1 MRKRIFG
8 FGTLMFLAFVAHA
21 SVNTQA
27 IPFLTEIGY
36 TSTERGYIM
45 AAYALIAMVG
55 QFYAGYLA
63 DKYQTVKKWVIYSTI
78 AIIGFSIV
86 TFIYNDKNFL
96 LHLFMMANALG
107 FIRIVGNLLETWIL
121 EVDGLYPYFGSIRS
135 FGSLGWALSSLSSGY
150 LIAYG
155 GYELMMW
162 VSIAVSVAVIVLT
175 FALEDASKVSGDT
188 LNFKDVGAL
197 FKNKNY
203 VLLVVVFTLIYIVQN
218 ADNITVTDYILSL
231 GGNETDIGV
240 KWFVQALSELP
251 LMIFGSYFLFKLRGK
266 KMMMIGGFA
275 LGLRYVLYG
284 STTSI
289 DHVVIFSALQMVS
302 FPFLLISQKELILNE
317 SPEHLRSSGQMVAV
331 AFTSGFSS
339 IISPILAGYLGEYFA
354 LNLVLIGMGLFM
366 SVPILL
372 MSFYKF
378 KNIT

>member
-175 FALEDASKVSGDT
+175 FALEDASKVSDDT

-372 MSFYKF
+372 MSSYKL

>member
-175 FALEDASKVSGDT
+175 FALEDASKVSDDT

>member
-175 FALEDASKVSGDT
+175 FALEDASKVSDDT

-372 MSFYKF
+372 MSFYKL

>member
-175 FALEDASKVSGDT
+175 FALEDASKVSDDT
-188 LNFKDVGAL
+188 LNFKDVSAL

>member
-27 IPFLTEIGY
+27 IPFLTEMGY

-63 DKYQTVKKWVIYSTI
+63 DKYQTVKKWVIYCTI

-175 FALEDASKVSGDT
+175 FALEDASKVSDDT

-339 IISPILAGYLGEYFA
+339 VISPIMAGYLGEYFA

-372 MSFYKF
+372 MSFYKL

>member
-175 FALEDASKVSGDT
+175 FALEDASKVSDDT
-188 LNFKDVGAL
+188 LNFKDVSAL

-372 MSFYKF
+372 MSFYKL

>member
-175 FALEDASKVSGDT
+175 FALEDASKVSDDT
-188 LNFKDVGAL
+188 LNFKDVSAL

-372 MSFYKF
+372 MSSYKL

>member
-45 AAYALIAMVG
+45 AAYALIAMCG

-175 FALEDASKVSGDT
+175 FALEDASKVSDDT

-372 MSFYKF
+372 MSSYKL

>member
-63 DKYQTVKKWVIYSTI
+63 DKYQTVKKWVIYCTI

-175 FALEDASKVSGDT
+175 FALEDASKVSDDT

-372 MSFYKF
+372 MSFYKL

>member
-162 VSIAVSVAVIVLT
+162 VSIAISVAVIVLT
-175 FALEDASKVSGDT
+175 FALEDASKVSDDT
-188 LNFKDVGAL
+188 LNFKDVSAL

-372 MSFYKF
+372 MSFYKL